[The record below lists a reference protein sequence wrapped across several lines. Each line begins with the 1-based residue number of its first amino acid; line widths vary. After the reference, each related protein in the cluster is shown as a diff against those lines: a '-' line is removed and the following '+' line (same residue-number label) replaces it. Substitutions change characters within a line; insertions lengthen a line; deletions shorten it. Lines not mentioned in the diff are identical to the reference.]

1 MENKTMLKA
10 IISSLAACTIAAGAF
25 TFVAPAQAAEFGVY
39 VGPNYHSSCRHWS
52 ERLGAWVWTCPRSYN
67 EYYNQ
72 GPSFGFEFG
81 MSGDRR
87 HHEFER
93 R

>member
-10 IISSLAACTIAAGAF
+10 IIGSFAACTIAAGAF

-39 VGPNYHSSCRHWS
+39 VGPSYHSSCRHWS

-81 MSGDRR
+81 MGGDRH